1 MHYCKI
7 KTDDIANGPGV
18 RVSLYVSGCP
28 HRCKG
33 CFNPETWDYNAGKP
47 FTEKEV
53 QKIIDSLKPEYIS
66 GLSLLGGEPLDTYD
80 KRDFIR
86 LLIKVVKSRFP
97 DIKICIWTGYT
108 YEQIRKFED
117 QTTVCHLLECVD
129 KLIEGPFL
137 IQERDITL
145 NLRGSRNQ
153 RIFVHPHNC
162 YPTGYMVES
171 IDSK

>member
-47 FTEKEV
+47 FTEKEI

-66 GLSLLGGEPLDTYD
+66 GLSLLGGEPLAEQNR
-80 KRDFIR
+80 KEVA
-86 LLIKVVKSRFP
+86 LLVQKVKELFP
-97 DIKICIWTGYT
+97 DKTIWCWTGFL
-108 YEQIRKFED
+108 YED
-117 QTTVCHLLECVD
+117 LLSEKVKD
-129 KLIEGPFL
+129 KNLSYLLDTLNVLIDGPFIESQKDL
-137 IQERDITL
+137 SLRYCGSKNQKVYFL
-145 NLRGSRNQ
+145 N
-153 RIFVHPHNC
+153 
-162 YPTGYMVES
+162 
-171 IDSK
+171 

>member
-28 HRCKG
+28 HKCKG

-66 GLSLLGGEPLDTYD
+66 GLSLLGGEPLAEQNR
-80 KRDFIR
+80 KEVA
-86 LLIKVVKSRFP
+86 LLVQRVKELFP
-97 DIKICIWTGYT
+97 DKTIWCWTGFL
-108 YEQIRKFED
+108 YEDLLSKRVED
-117 QTTVCHLLECVD
+117 ENLSSLLDTLNV
-129 KLIEGPFL
+129 LIDGPF
-137 IQERDITL
+137 IESQRDLSLRYCGSKNQKVYFL
-145 NLRGSRNQ
+145 N
-153 RIFVHPHNC
+153 
-162 YPTGYMVES
+162 
-171 IDSK
+171 

>member
-66 GLSLLGGEPLDTYD
+66 GLSLLGGEPLAEQNR
-80 KRDFIR
+80 KEIAF
-86 LLIKVVKSRFP
+86 LVQKVKKLFP
-97 DIKICIWTGYT
+97 NKTIWCWTGFL
-108 YEQIRKFED
+108 YED
-117 QTTVCHLLECVD
+117 LLSERVKD
-129 KLIEGPFL
+129 KNLSYLLDTLNVLIDGPFIENQKDL
-137 IQERDITL
+137 SLRYCGSKNQKVYFL
-145 NLRGSRNQ
+145 N
-153 RIFVHPHNC
+153 
-162 YPTGYMVES
+162 
-171 IDSK
+171 

>member
-47 FTEKEV
+47 FTEKEI

-66 GLSLLGGEPLDTYD
+66 GLSLLGGEPLAEQNR
-80 KRDFIR
+80 KEVA
-86 LLIKVVKSRFP
+86 LLVQKVKELFP
-97 DIKICIWTGYT
+97 DKTIWCWTGFL
-108 YEQIRKFED
+108 YEDLFSEKVKD
-117 QTTVCHLLECVD
+117 KNLSYLLDTLNV
-129 KLIEGPFL
+129 LIDGPFIESQKDL
-137 IQERDITL
+137 SLRYCGSKNQKVYFL
-145 NLRGSRNQ
+145 N
-153 RIFVHPHNC
+153 
-162 YPTGYMVES
+162 
-171 IDSK
+171 

>member
-1 MHYCKI
+1 MYYCKI

-66 GLSLLGGEPLDTYD
+66 GLSLLGGEPLA
-80 KRDFIR
+80 KQNRKEVA
-86 LLIKVVKSRFP
+86 LLVQKIKELFP
-97 DIKICIWTGYT
+97 DKTIWCWTGFLY
-108 YEQIRKFED
+108 KD
-117 QTTVCHLLECVD
+117 LLSEKEKD
-129 KLIEGPFL
+129 KNLSYLLDNLNVLIDGPFIESQKDL
-137 IQERDITL
+137 SL
-145 NLRGSRNQ
+145 HYCGSKNQ
-153 RIFVHPHNC
+153 KVYFL
-162 YPTGYMVES
+162 
-171 IDSK
+171 K

>member
-33 CFNPETWDYNAGKP
+33 CFNSEIWDYNAGKP

-66 GLSLLGGEPLDTYD
+66 GLSLLGGEPLAEQNR
-80 KRDFIR
+80 KEVAF
-86 LLIKVVKSRFP
+86 LVQKVKELFP
-97 DIKICIWTGYT
+97 DKTIWCWTGFL
-108 YEQIRKFED
+108 YED
-117 QTTVCHLLECVD
+117 LLSEKVKD
-129 KLIEGPFL
+129 KNLSYLLDTLNVLIDGPFIESQKDL
-137 IQERDITL
+137 SLRYCGSKNQKVYFL
-145 NLRGSRNQ
+145 N
-153 RIFVHPHNC
+153 
-162 YPTGYMVES
+162 
-171 IDSK
+171 

>member
-47 FTEKEV
+47 FTEKEI

-66 GLSLLGGEPLDTYD
+66 GLSLLGGEPLAEQNR
-80 KRDFIR
+80 KEVA
-86 LLIKVVKSRFP
+86 LLVQKVKELFP
-97 DIKICIWTGYT
+97 DKTIWCWTGFL
-108 YEQIRKFED
+108 YED
-117 QTTVCHLLECVD
+117 LLSERVKD
-129 KLIEGPFL
+129 KNLSYLLDTLNVLIDGPFIESQKDL
-137 IQERDITL
+137 SLRYCGSKNQKVYFL
-145 NLRGSRNQ
+145 N
-153 RIFVHPHNC
+153 
-162 YPTGYMVES
+162 
-171 IDSK
+171 

>member
-47 FTEKEV
+47 FTEKEI

-66 GLSLLGGEPLDTYD
+66 GLSLLGGEPLAEQNRKEVT
-80 KRDFIR
+80 
-86 LLIKVVKSRFP
+86 LLVQRVKELFP
-97 DIKICIWTGYT
+97 DKTIWCWTGFL
-108 YEQIRKFED
+108 YEDLLSKRIED
-117 QTTVCHLLECVD
+117 ENLSYLLDTLNV
-129 KLIEGPFL
+129 LIDGPFIESQKDL
-137 IQERDITL
+137 SLRYCGSKNQKVYFL
-145 NLRGSRNQ
+145 N
-153 RIFVHPHNC
+153 
-162 YPTGYMVES
+162 
-171 IDSK
+171 

>member
-47 FTEKEV
+47 FTEKEI

-66 GLSLLGGEPLDTYD
+66 GLSLLGGEPLAEQNR
-80 KRDFIR
+80 KEVA
-86 LLIKVVKSRFP
+86 LLVQRVKELFP
-97 DIKICIWTGYT
+97 DKTIWCWTGFL
-108 YEQIRKFED
+108 YEDLLSKRIED
-117 QTTVCHLLECVD
+117 ENLSYLLDTLNV
-129 KLIEGPFL
+129 LIDGPFIESQKDL
-137 IQERDITL
+137 SLRYCGSKNQKVYFL
-145 NLRGSRNQ
+145 N
-153 RIFVHPHNC
+153 
-162 YPTGYMVES
+162 
-171 IDSK
+171 

>member
-28 HRCKG
+28 HKCKG

-66 GLSLLGGEPLDTYD
+66 GLSLLGGEPLAEQNR
-80 KRDFIR
+80 KEVA
-86 LLIKVVKSRFP
+86 LLVQRVKELFP
-97 DIKICIWTGYT
+97 DKTIWCWTGFL
-108 YEQIRKFED
+108 YEDLLSKRVED
-117 QTTVCHLLECVD
+117 ENLSYLLDTLNV
-129 KLIEGPFL
+129 LIDGPF
-137 IQERDITL
+137 IESQRDLSLRYCGSKNQKVYFL
-145 NLRGSRNQ
+145 N
-153 RIFVHPHNC
+153 
-162 YPTGYMVES
+162 
-171 IDSK
+171 

>member
-47 FTEKEV
+47 FTEKEI

-66 GLSLLGGEPLDTYD
+66 GLSLLGGEPLAEQNR
-80 KRDFIR
+80 KEVA
-86 LLIKVVKSRFP
+86 LLVQRVKELFP
-97 DIKICIWTGYT
+97 DKTIWCWTGFL
-108 YEQIRKFED
+108 YED
-117 QTTVCHLLECVD
+117 LLSEKVKD
-129 KLIEGPFL
+129 KNLSYLLDTLNVLIDGPFIESQKDL
-137 IQERDITL
+137 SLRYCGSKNQKVYFL
-145 NLRGSRNQ
+145 N
-153 RIFVHPHNC
+153 
-162 YPTGYMVES
+162 
-171 IDSK
+171 

>member
-53 QKIIDSLKPEYIS
+53 QKIIDSLKPKYIS
-66 GLSLLGGEPLDTYD
+66 GLSLLGGEPLAEQNR
-80 KRDFIR
+80 KEIAF
-86 LLIKVVKSRFP
+86 LVQKVKKLFP
-97 DIKICIWTGYT
+97 NKTIWCWTGFL
-108 YEQIRKFED
+108 YED
-117 QTTVCHLLECVD
+117 LLSERVKD
-129 KLIEGPFL
+129 KNLSYLLDTLNVLIDGPFIENQKDL
-137 IQERDITL
+137 SLRYCGSKNQKVYFL
-145 NLRGSRNQ
+145 N
-153 RIFVHPHNC
+153 
-162 YPTGYMVES
+162 
-171 IDSK
+171 

>member
-7 KTDDIANGPGV
+7 KTEDIANGPGV

-66 GLSLLGGEPLDTYD
+66 GLSLLGGEPLAEQNR
-80 KRDFIR
+80 KEVA
-86 LLIKVVKSRFP
+86 LLVQRVKELFP
-97 DIKICIWTGYT
+97 NKTIWCWTGFL
-108 YEQIRKFED
+108 YED
-117 QTTVCHLLECVD
+117 LLSEKVKDKNLSYLLDTLNVLVD
-129 KLIEGPFL
+129 GPFIENQKDL
-137 IQERDITL
+137 SLRYCGSKNQKVYFL
-145 NLRGSRNQ
+145 N
-153 RIFVHPHNC
+153 
-162 YPTGYMVES
+162 
-171 IDSK
+171 

>member
-47 FTEKEV
+47 FTEKEI

-66 GLSLLGGEPLDTYD
+66 GLSLLGGEPLAEQNR
-80 KRDFIR
+80 KEVA
-86 LLIKVVKSRFP
+86 LLVQKVKELFP
-97 DIKICIWTGYT
+97 DKTVWCWTGFL
-108 YEQIRKFED
+108 YED
-117 QTTVCHLLECVD
+117 LLSEKVKD
-129 KLIEGPFL
+129 KNLSYLLDTLNVLIDGPFIENQKDL
-137 IQERDITL
+137 SLHYCGSKNQKVYFL
-145 NLRGSRNQ
+145 N
-153 RIFVHPHNC
+153 
-162 YPTGYMVES
+162 
-171 IDSK
+171 

>member
-66 GLSLLGGEPLDTYD
+66 GLSLLGGEPLAEQNR
-80 KRDFIR
+80 KEVA
-86 LLIKVVKSRFP
+86 LLVQRVKELFP
-97 DIKICIWTGYT
+97 DKTIWCWTGFL
-108 YEQIRKFED
+108 YED
-117 QTTVCHLLECVD
+117 LLSEKVKDKNLSYLLDTLNVLVD
-129 KLIEGPFL
+129 GPFIENQKDL
-137 IQERDITL
+137 SLCYCGSKNQKVYFL
-145 NLRGSRNQ
+145 N
-153 RIFVHPHNC
+153 
-162 YPTGYMVES
+162 
-171 IDSK
+171 

>member
-53 QKIIDSLKPEYIS
+53 QKIIDSLKSEYIS
-66 GLSLLGGEPLDTYD
+66 GLSLLGGEPLAEQNR
-80 KRDFIR
+80 KEIAF
-86 LLIKVVKSRFP
+86 LVQKVKKLFP
-97 DIKICIWTGYT
+97 NKTIWCWTGFL
-108 YEQIRKFED
+108 YED
-117 QTTVCHLLECVD
+117 LLSERVKD
-129 KLIEGPFL
+129 KNLSYLLDTLNVLIDGPFIENQKDL
-137 IQERDITL
+137 SLRYCGSKNQKVYFL
-145 NLRGSRNQ
+145 N
-153 RIFVHPHNC
+153 
-162 YPTGYMVES
+162 
-171 IDSK
+171 

>member
-28 HRCKG
+28 HKCKG

-66 GLSLLGGEPLDTYD
+66 GLSLLGGEPLAEQNR
-80 KRDFIR
+80 KEVA
-86 LLIKVVKSRFP
+86 LLVQRVKELFP
-97 DIKICIWTGYT
+97 NKTIWCWTGFLYKDLLS
-108 YEQIRKFED
+108 ERIED
-117 QTTVCHLLECVD
+117 ENLSYLLDTLNV
-129 KLIEGPFL
+129 LIDGPF
-137 IQERDITL
+137 IESQRDLSLRYCGSKNQKVYFL
-145 NLRGSRNQ
+145 N
-153 RIFVHPHNC
+153 
-162 YPTGYMVES
+162 
-171 IDSK
+171 